1 MKMKLFIIKH
11 KKTGEFFKGFD
22 RKDQPVWTSDKLK
35 AKKSEFLMTKCQAL
49 LLVKFGAQQKPVAL

>member
-1 MKMKLFIIKH
+1 MKLFTIKH

-22 RKDQPVWTSDKLK
+22 KKDQPVWTSDKSK
-35 AKKSEFLMTKCQAL
+35 AYKNELLMAKCQAL